1 MAETTTVE
9 NGKPKKEQV
18 ARHTLLL
25 PDGTETKDI
34 HTATGIKYQDV
45 SSGEVFTYQV
55 PGATA
60 GSPQTMLAVFGAK
73 TKATNEA
80 SQIRQIERA
89 GEDPECSQ
97 VDNIIEAFSKIDKGI
112 WREPSEGGVGAA
124 KVDRD
129 SLALA
134 IVEAQKA
141 LGNDRDLNA
150 VRAKLDA
157 DPKFFRGARQAKD
170 VTAIYN
176 TLVGKETTPKTSA
189 DLAF

>member
-1 MAETTTVE
+1 MTDTAAAES
-9 NGKPKKEQV
+9 NGKPKREQ
-18 ARHTLLL
+18 AAKHSFLL

-34 HTATGIKYQDV
+34 HVATGIKYQDV
-45 SSGEVFTYQV
+45 ASGEVFTFQI
-55 PGATA
+55 PNAAA

-80 SQIRQIERA
+80 SQIRQQGDEA
-89 GEDPECSQ
+89 EVSQ
-97 VDNIIEAFSKIDKGI
+97 VDSIIEMFGKIESGV
-112 WREPSEGGVGAA
+112 WREPSDGVGVA

-141 LGNDRDLNA
+141 LGHDRNLNE
-150 VRAKLDA
+150 VRARLDT
-157 DPKFFRGARQAKD
+157 DTKFFRGARKAED

-176 TLVGKETTPKTSA
+176 KLVGKDSKPKSSA
-189 DLAF
+189 DLFG